1 MDKNKEPILT
11 CEETAEYLKIPL
23 STVWYLIRQ
32 KKIPA
37 AKIGKHYRI
46 KREDIE
52 KLLKTEGEGE

>member
-1 MDKNKEPILT
+1 MAKSNKEPILT
-11 CEETAEYLKIPL
+11 CEETAKYLKIPL
-23 STVWYLIRQ
+23 STVWYLIRR

-52 KLLKTEGEGE
+52 KLLKTEGER